1 LRIISA
7 TRKAKKEA
15 TLAILKLHHF
25 DQYLGQYL
33 NERHQVFN
41 HQLSGVEANRR
52 DLNLFSQFCHQSGCH
67 DIDGDALLT
76 FIGWLKNDRTN
87 GAGAINRKISSVRS
101 YIKYLRFRQ
110 VDGAD
115 QLPVEYLP
123 RARQPYGAPY
133 QTLLAEEVKQ
143 LLFSIDCCS
152 ILGYRDYLLYS
163 LLYRLGLRIGEA
175 IAINVEDIDMQKQIV
190 TIHGKG
196 RRQRVLPL
204 ISDVAEMIQSWLTI
218 RTKVYG
224 AQEQKALFVS
234 KKGNRL
240 SVRTAQENFQK
251 IVSQAG
257 PFSIKKITP
266 HSLRHA
272 FATHAIEGDADIV
285 VLKAVMGHASIHTT
299 QIYIHPSLETLRKAV
314 NDHIASDILADL
326 IEQGTVILRMQ
337 QKWKDAA

>member
-1 LRIISA
+1 V
-7 TRKAKKEA
+7 
-15 TLAILKLHHF
+15 AILKLHYF
-25 DQYLGQYL
+25 DQYLDQYL

-52 DLNLFSQFCHQSGCH
+52 DLSLFSGYCHEKNY
-67 DIDGDALLT
+67 DNIDGDAILT
-76 FIGWLKNDRTN
+76 FIGWLKYDRAN
-87 GAGAINRKISSVRS
+87 SAGAINRKISSVRS

-115 QLPVEYLP
+115 DLPVEYLS
-123 RARQPYGAPY
+123 RARQPYTGPY
-133 QTLLAEEVKQ
+133 QTLSAEEVKQ
-143 LLFSIDCCS
+143 LLSSIDCLS

-175 IAINVEDIDMQKQIV
+175 LAINLEDIDMKKLII

-204 ISDVAEMIQSWLTI
+204 ISDVAEMIQTWLLM
-218 RTKVYG
+218 RVKVFG
-224 AQEQKALFVS
+224 AQEQNALFVS

-251 IVSQAG
+251 IVAQAG

-266 HSLRHA
+266 HSMRHA
-272 FATHAIEGDADIV
+272 FATHAIEGGADIV

-314 NDHIASDILADL
+314 NDHVASDILSDL
-326 IEQGTVILRMQ
+326 IEEEIVILRMQ

>member
-1 LRIISA
+1 M
-7 TRKAKKEA
+7 T
-15 TLAILKLHHF
+15 ILTLHHF
-25 DQYLGQYL
+25 DQYLLQYL
-33 NERHQVFN
+33 DERHQVFN

-52 DLNLFSQFCHQSGCH
+52 DLSLFSGYCHEKNY
-67 DIDGDALLT
+67 DNIDGDAILT
-76 FIGWLKNDRTN
+76 FIGWLKYDRAN
-87 GAGAINRKISSVRS
+87 SAGAINRKISSVRS

-115 QLPVEYLP
+115 DLPIEYLS
-123 RARQPYGAPY
+123 RARQPYTGPY
-133 QTLLAEEVKQ
+133 QTLSAEEVKQ
-143 LLFSIDCCS
+143 LLSSIDCCS

-175 IAINVEDIDMQKQIV
+175 LAINLEDIDLKKQVI

-204 ISDVAEMIQSWLTI
+204 ISDIAEMMHSWLSM
-218 RTKVYG
+218 RTKVFG
-224 AQEQKALFVS
+224 AQEQNALFVS

-240 SVRTAQENFQK
+240 SARTTQENFQK
-251 IVSQAG
+251 VVVQAG

-272 FATHAIEGDADIV
+272 FATHAIEGDADVV
-285 VLKAVMGHASIHTT
+285 VLKAVMGHASIHST

-314 NDHIASDILADL
+314 NDHIAADILSDL
-326 IEQGTVILRMQ
+326 IKQGTVILRMQ
-337 QKWKDAA
+337 QEWKDAA

>member
-1 LRIISA
+1 MI
-7 TRKAKKEA
+7 
-15 TLAILKLHHF
+15 ILKLHHF
-25 DQYLGQYL
+25 DQYLQQYL
-33 NERHQVFN
+33 DERHQVFN

-52 DLNLFSQFCHQSGCH
+52 DLNLFSQFCHQTGCA
-67 DIDGDALLT
+67 DIDGDAMLT
-76 FIGWLKNDRTN
+76 FIGWLKNDRAN
-87 GAGAINRKISSVRS
+87 NAAAINRKISSVRS

-110 VDGAD
+110 VEGAD
-115 QLPVEYLP
+115 QLPVEYLS
-123 RARQPYGAPY
+123 RARQPYSAPY
-133 QTLLAEEVKQ
+133 QTLSAQEVKQ
-143 LLFSIDCCS
+143 LLSSIDCCS

-175 IAINVEDIDMQKQIV
+175 LAINVEDIDMKKQIV

-204 ISDVAEMIQSWLTI
+204 ISDVAEVVQSWLLM
-218 RTKVYG
+218 RPKVFG
-224 AQEQKALFVS
+224 AQEQNALFVS

-240 SVRTAQENFQK
+240 SARTAQENFQK
-251 IVSQAG
+251 IVAQAG

-272 FATHAIEGDADIV
+272 FATHAIEGGADVV

-314 NDHIASDILADL
+314 NDHIAADILSDL
-326 IEQGTVILRMQ
+326 IEEGIVILRMQ

>member
-1 LRIISA
+1 M
-7 TRKAKKEA
+7 T
-15 TLAILKLHHF
+15 ILKLHHF
-25 DQYLGQYL
+25 DQYLQQYL
-33 NERHQVFN
+33 DERHQVFN

-52 DLNLFSQFCHQSGCH
+52 DLSLFSRFCHQSGCH
-67 DIDGDALLT
+67 EINGDAILT
-76 FIGWLKNDRTN
+76 FIAWLKYDRNN

-115 QLPVEYLP
+115 DLPVEYLS
-123 RARQPYGAPY
+123 RARQPYTAPY
-133 QTLLAEEVKQ
+133 HTLSAQEVKQ

-152 ILGYRDYLLYS
+152 ILGYRDFLLYS
-163 LLYRLGLRIGEA
+163 LLYRLGLRISEA
-175 IAINVEDIDMQKQIV
+175 LAIDLEDIDLKKQII

-204 ISDVAEMIQSWLTI
+204 ISDVAEMIKSWLLM
-218 RTKVYG
+218 RTKVFG

-240 SVRTAQENFQK
+240 SARTAQENLQK
-251 IVSQAG
+251 IVAQAG

-272 FATHAIEGDADIV
+272 FATHAIEGDADLI
-285 VLKAVMGHASIHTT
+285 VLKAVMGHASIHST
-299 QIYIHPSLETLRKAV
+299 QIYIHPSLDTLRKAV
-314 NDHIASDILADL
+314 NDHVAADILSNL
-326 IEQGTVILRMQ
+326 IEQGVVILRMQ
-337 QKWKDAA
+337 QKWKKAA